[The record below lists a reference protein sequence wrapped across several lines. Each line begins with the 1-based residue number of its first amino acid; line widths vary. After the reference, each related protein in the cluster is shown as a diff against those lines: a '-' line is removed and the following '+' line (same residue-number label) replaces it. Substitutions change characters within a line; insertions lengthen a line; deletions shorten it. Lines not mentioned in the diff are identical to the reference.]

1 MVQTRTITEGFD
13 LYPAANTPGYG
24 LLSSWTLLG
33 GTPPQFV
40 AGRFGGQAM
49 LMPNGLTTYN
59 IARFFPATNLNAGGV
74 ALFLAKPFTSAR
86 AMIILRSGSNN
97 RFNLRAEI
105 GGNLSVLANNTVLAT
120 TSSPVLTVAS
130 WHYLEF
136 EVEHNAVTGKVRVY
150 LNDFELPEL
159 RLDNV
164 NMAGATVD
172 NLYLDGGGG
181 NTIMGGAIYD
191 DLYLDSGGM
200 TRVGEGRIY
209 PLPPVSD
216 IAADFARSAGATN
229 FANVDDI
236 PAQDATYNFS
246 ATVGDED
253 LFGIAPMPSNP
264 TKIFGVQLTTLA
276 MKDEA
281 STRAI
286 RGLLKSGAAPV
297 QETAD
302 IPLALNSPQFSRTF
316 YPLDPDTGAPFL
328 RPGVEALNIGYKVSV

>member
-164 NMAGATVD
+164 NMAGAT
-172 NLYLDGGGG
+172 
-181 NTIMGGAIYD
+181 
-191 DLYLDSGGM
+191 
-200 TRVGEGRIY
+200 
-209 PLPPVSD
+209 
-216 IAADFARSAGATN
+216 N